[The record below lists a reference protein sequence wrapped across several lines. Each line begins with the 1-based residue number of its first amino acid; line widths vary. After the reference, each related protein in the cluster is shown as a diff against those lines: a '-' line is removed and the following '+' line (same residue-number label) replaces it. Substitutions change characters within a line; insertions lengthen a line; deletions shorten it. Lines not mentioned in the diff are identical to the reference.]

1 MIIETKHDRATKL
14 VPKSKYSTKF
24 DEIHSEEEKPTRE
37 GAQNSVRQTQPQ
49 LLCCSLEF
57 KM

>member
-37 GAQNSVRQTQPQ
+37 VHKT
-49 LLCCSLEF
+49 L
-57 KM
+57 